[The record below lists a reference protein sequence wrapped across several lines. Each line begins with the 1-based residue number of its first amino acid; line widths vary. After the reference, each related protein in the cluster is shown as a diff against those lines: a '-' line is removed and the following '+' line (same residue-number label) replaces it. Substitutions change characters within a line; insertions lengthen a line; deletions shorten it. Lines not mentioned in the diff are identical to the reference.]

1 MLVTLLNIH
10 LASQTYLT
18 DISKN
23 VKTSSS
29 ISNIYKSGE
38 EYLTPQVA
46 QLGPIWM

>member
-18 DISKN
+18 DIRKN
-23 VKTSSS
+23 AKTSGS

-38 EYLTPQVA
+38 EHLMSQVV
-46 QLGPIWM
+46 QLGPMWK